1 MKKLIILGLI
11 GICGIGYSIYYKVP
25 YFARPA
31 ALGEAMVSVQDNAY
45 NMFYNP
51 ASINTN
57 SISFGL
63 NEWFIDSRAGT
74 CAGSHK
80 VKDYFTVGGALS
92 YFTYGQMQYFNED
105 GEPGNYFSAGFW
117 QYRLS
122 IAKELYKYFTL
133 GIGSKL
139 LHQSIDTVTETK
151 LMPDFGLI
159 FKSKYV
165 NVGASVHDLSV
176 SDYKITTDIGVSAKP
191 INSLL
196 ILAAVNYEEK
206 ATIRAGIEY
215 NYKPVFFRVGYADKN
230 LSAGIG
236 YAQKG
241 FVFDYAFVNH
251 KDLGLTHQFS
261 ITIK

>member
-1 MKKLIILGLI
+1 MKKLIILGLV
-11 GICGIGYSIYYKVP
+11 GICSIGYSIYYKVP

-31 ALGEAMVSVQDNAY
+31 ALGEAVVSVQGNSD

-51 ASINTN
+51 ASLNKNTICF
-57 SISFGL
+57 SL
-63 NEWFIDSRAGT
+63 TDWFIDTRAGS
-74 CAGSHK
+74 CAGSYM
-80 VKDYFTVGGALS
+80 VKNYFTVGGALS

-122 IAKELYKYFTL
+122 IAKEVYKYFTL

-151 LMPDFGLI
+151 FMPDFGLI
-159 FKSKYV
+159 FTSKYV
-165 NVGASVHDLSV
+165 NVGASAHDLLV
-176 SDYKITTDIGVSAKP
+176 SDSKMTMDIGVAAKP
-191 INSLL
+191 INNLL
-196 ILAAVNYEEK
+196 ILAAVNYEDK
-206 ATIRAGIEY
+206 AAIRAGIEY
-215 NYKPVFFRVGYADKN
+215 NFKLVFFRVGYADKN

-236 YAQKG
+236 YEQKG